1 MDLLRKMGCTM
12 ACVLVLVASAV
23 PAAAADNLDVPVW
36 YGGAVKAFD
45 RMGSTSLQLPWWI
58 SKGTAKKILQLKDDR
73 TFDIDAKLDDQGVRD
88 GYPTQ
93 KDFDQALDDH
103 ASVIRYQ
110 DKTFEMREWLNLLGQ
125 TFADGY
131 AASANGSK
139 VYGDTGYIPTSEEID
154 QESQKLAH
162 TSSYLL
168 QQAKNFDYDAS
179 SAQAETSG
187 CRAVAKVFS
196 AVDYAWKRGED
207 TPGTYLASDVIP
219 YDPSQF
225 KNYDALTVLDRDNGT
240 LYYDQVLNEMSGKKS
255 SIVNYSDLKPS
266 AVVGGRKAQAKQ
278 WAGKAK
284 ELGKEAGKQGLL
296 EMIDQFVGG
305 MIQDGSRK
313 VLDMTVGLDN
323 WCDTLTGLTAG
334 NWALKAL
341 GYIDNKVVGMAT
353 GVDCDDYKV
362 EGTAVGVRQWRK
374 AKKDLSQSDDS
385 GNLKKDGIYWKR
397 SWLPWYHV
405 SSGRGDVYLRPQLVS
420 NGQETFVDLSLSQVN
435 SSFPTNY
442 SDVLWDPTD
451 NTGGWRN
458 KSKANLFFPHALR
471 NGEKVPVACN
481 TQLNWSDSC
490 YNSLYAKDDKG
501 NVTRDDG
508 FNALWIESGYAAD
521 PAMSRI
527 PDPFFK
533 ITLGGQ
539 FKDYSTSSMRST
551 LVKGTVDWVMS
562 HIILYDGPAGYIY
575 DAQRY
580 DDSTTFG
587 QLADS
592 GYAHFFAACGS
603 DCPAAYQPSGNTDMT
618 TTTTS
623 TDPNGTQRVSTLEHQ
638 NLGNG
643 GLLPRNFQTQLNDD
657 GTIGGTLSFGAGTGG
672 KTTDLGSMSLD
683 GIRPNATGKRLDLI
697 DTVTGKSCFEEGY
710 ACADWVKET
719 QTLVPEHQLDV
730 NFKGTTKE
738 YPNLK
743 YKCSYDVPGK
753 ITEVPLGE
761 CIAYAPQFKPE
772 AQKSGQTTGQ
782 PDGSTSDKTTTKPDT
797 GYSWNDCV
805 KSATSETAAAWLYSP
820 ITCAAHQL
828 FIPDT
833 KVMTTTA
840 VKFQRDTSD
849 GIMPQF
855 QELQT
860 NWGALF
866 QDFSDH
872 GCHGVFVSFNWA
884 DIPIFDNQEVLNA
897 CPGSELEFLPVLSK
911 AAITI
916 GLAVMAF
923 SICRKAVMAIFDF
936 NIPDGGSDA

>member
-23 PAAAADNLDVPVW
+23 PANAADLDVPDW

-58 SKGTAKKILQLKDDR
+58 SKGTAKKILQLKDGR

-88 GYPTQ
+88 GYPAQ
-93 KDFDQALDDH
+93 KDFDQALDDY

-110 DKTFEMREWLNLLGQ
+110 DKTFDMREWLNLLGH

-131 AASANGSK
+131 AASVNGSK

-154 QESQKLAH
+154 QESLKLAH

-168 QQAKNFDYDAS
+168 QQAKNFDYDVS
-179 SAQAETSG
+179 SGQAETSG

-207 TPGTYLASDVIP
+207 TPGTFLASDVIP
-219 YDPSQF
+219 YDPSEF

-240 LYYDQVLNEMSGKKS
+240 LYYDQVLNEMSGKKGA
-255 SIVNYSDLKPS
+255 IVNYSDLKPS

-296 EMIDQFVGG
+296 QMVDQFVGG
-305 MIQDGSRK
+305 MIQDGGRK

-323 WCDTLTGLTAG
+323 WCESLTGLTAG

-385 GNLKKDGIYWKR
+385 GNLRKDGIYWKR

-435 SSFPTNY
+435 SSFPANY
-442 SDVLWDPTD
+442 HSVMWDS
-451 NTGGWRN
+451 TGSGWRN
-458 KSKANLFFPHALR
+458 KSSVDLFFPHALR
-471 NGEKVPVACN
+471 NGEKVRPACN

-490 YNSLYAKDDKG
+490 YKDLYATDDKG

-521 PAMSRI
+521 PAMSKI
-527 PDPFFK
+527 PDSSFK
-533 ITLGGQ
+533 LTLGGQ
-539 FKDYSTSSMRST
+539 FTDYSTSSTMRST
-551 LVKGTVDWVMS
+551 LVKGAVDWVMS
-562 HIILYDGPAGYIY
+562 HIILYDGPSGYIY
-575 DAQRY
+575 DAEQH

-587 QLADS
+587 QLAES

-623 TDPNGTQRVSTLEHQ
+623 TDPNGMQRVSTLEHQ

-683 GIRPNATGKRLDLI
+683 GIRPNVTGKRLDLI

-710 ACADWVKET
+710 ACADWVRET

-772 AQKSGQTTGQ
+772 AQRSGQTTGR
-782 PDGSTSDKTTTKPDT
+782 PDGSTSDQTTTQPDK

-820 ITCAAHQL
+820 VTCAAHQL
-828 FIPDT
+828 FIPDA
-833 KVMTTTA
+833 KVMTTTS

-860 NWGALF
+860 NWGVLF

-884 DIPIFDNQEVLNA
+884 DIPIFDDQEVLNA
-897 CPGSELEFLPVLSK
+897 CPGSDLEFLPVLAK

-936 NIPDGGSDA
+936 NIPDGGDA

>member
-1 MDLLRKMGCTM
+1 MV
-12 ACVLVLVASAV
+12 CVLVLLVSAV
-23 PAAAADNLDVPVW
+23 PANAADNLDVPVW

-58 SKGTAKKILQLKDDR
+58 SKGTAKKILQLKDNR
-73 TFDIDAKLDDQGVRD
+73 TFDIDAKLDDQGARD

-93 KDFDQALDDH
+93 KDFDQALNDH

-131 AASANGSK
+131 ADSANGSK

-196 AVDYAWKRGED
+196 AVDYAWKQGED

-219 YDPSQF
+219 YDESQF
-225 KNYDALTVLDRDNGT
+225 KNYDALTVLDRDGGV
-240 LYYDQVLNEMSGKKS
+240 LYYDQIVNEMSGKKS
-255 SIVNYSDLKPS
+255 SIIDYSDLKPS

-323 WCDTLTGLTAG
+323 WCDSLNELSAST
-334 NWALKAL
+334 NWLGKAV
-341 GYIDNKVVGMAT
+341 GYIDNKFVGTVT
-353 GVDCDDYKV
+353 GVDCDDSKV
-362 EGTAVGVRQWRK
+362 EGTVVGVRQWRK

-385 GNLKKDGIYWKR
+385 GDLKKDGIYWKR
-397 SWLPWYHV
+397 SWMPWYHA
-405 SSGRGDVYLRPQLVS
+405 STGRGDVYIRPQLVS
-420 NGQETFVDLSLSQVN
+420 NGEETFVDVGMMQVN
-435 SSFPTNY
+435 SSFPENY
-442 SDVLWDPTD
+442 ADVKWDSTI
-451 NTGGWRN
+451 TGKNWRN
-458 KSKANLFFPHALR
+458 KSAARLFFPHALR
-471 NGEKVPVACN
+471 NGEKVKVACN
-481 TQLNWSDSC
+481 TQLKRSDSC
-490 YNSLYAKDDKG
+490 YVQLAAKDDKG

-508 FNALWIESGYAAD
+508 FNALWTESGYAAD
-521 PAMSRI
+521 PAMSVI
-527 PDPFFK
+527 PEVRVN
-533 ITLGGQ
+533 LGG
-539 FKDYSTSSMRST
+539 FKDYNTVSAQANT

-562 HIILYDGPAGYIY
+562 HIVLYDGSMGYIY
-575 DAQRY
+575 DAEHN
-580 DDSTTFG
+580 DDSMTFS

-592 GYAHFFAACGS
+592 GYAHFFTACG
-603 DCPAAYQPSGNTDMT
+603 DGCPAAYQPSGNTDMT

-623 TDPNGTQRVSTLEHQ
+623 TDPNGTQRTSTLEHQ

-643 GLLPRNFQTQLNDD
+643 GLLPRKFQTQVNDD

-683 GIRPNATGKRLDLI
+683 GIKPNATGKRLDLI

-797 GYSWNDCV
+797 SYSWNDCV

-820 ITCAAHQL
+820 VTCAAHQL
-828 FIPDT
+828 FIPET

-840 VKFQRDTSD
+840 VRFQRDTSD

-855 QELQT
+855 KELQT

-897 CPGSELEFLPVLSK
+897 CPGSDLEFLPVLSK

-936 NIPDGGSDA
+936 NIPDNGGE